1 MFDAIHYHIA
11 QYPSEDS
18 RAGLRASG
26 FGLRASG
33 FGLRANLR
41 ADISFFSPFRSP

>member
-18 RAGLRASG
+18 RAGLRA
-26 FGLRASG
+26 
-33 FGLRANLR
+33 NLR

>member
-26 FGLRASG
+26 FGLRA
-33 FGLRANLR
+33 NLR